1 MGLMDKLKSQAE
13 QVAARAQEGSVQVK
27 DKIGAMQSKRAADAL
42 LRDLGA
48 ACYAETRQAGP
59 HDAVE
64 KALAAVDA
72 HVAEHGPIDLSTTG
86 PQPEPSQ
93 SAPADGGSSAQPA
106 GDFKLEDL

>member
-13 QVAARAQEGSVQVK
+13 QVAARAQEGSTQVQAK
-27 DKIGAMQSKRAADAL
+27 LGALQSKRAGDVL

-48 ACYAETRQAGP
+48 ACYAEARQGGG

-64 KALAAVDA
+64 KALASVDA

-86 PQPEPSQ
+86 PQPAPSQ
-93 SAPADGGSSAQPA
+93 SAPDGGTAGAQA
-106 GDFKLEDL
+106 EGDFTLEDI

>member
-13 QVAARAQEGSVQVK
+13 QVAARAQEGSVQMQAK
-27 DKIGAMQSKRAADAL
+27 FGALQSKRAGDVL

-48 ACYAETRQAGP
+48 ACYAEARQGGA

-72 HVAEHGPIDLSTTG
+72 HVAEQGPIDLSTTG
-86 PQPEPSQ
+86 PQPAPSQ
-93 SAPADGGSSAQPA
+93 SAPDGGTGATPAA
-106 GDFKLEDL
+106 GDFTLEDL